1 MNSENS
7 QRNSSVQNAN
17 ELNSQRSTG
26 VKRLLNE
33 AKELCKPN
41 ELFHAQPLEE
51 NLFEWHFTVRGP
63 PDTVYSEGVYHGRI
77 LLPVEYPMKPP
88 NLRLLTPNGRFET
101 NKNICLS
108 ISGYHPE
115 TWLPS
120 WSIRTALLALIGF
133 MPTHSA
139 GALGSL
145 ECSPEERQRLAIM
158 SLDWNCPQCGIKMRD
173 VLPQIEKNEDTKRL
187 IEEVKN
193 VSCKQTVPLEEN
205 SSSPEIASTLE
216 SIVREVVDASEDNLI
231 NAPPL
236 QIEESTQQQISIN
249 NNILPNTQQQQQL
262 IQPSSRPFLLENPLI
277 WIFVLSILFFALF
290 FRRLLSQNIGD
301 EFKQKF

>member
-17 ELNSQRSTG
+17 ELNSQR

-101 NKNICLS
+101 NKNICL
-108 ISGYHPE
+108 
-115 TWLPS
+115 
-120 WSIRTALLALIGF
+120 R
-133 MPTHSA
+133 PTHSA

-193 VSCKQTVPLEEN
+193 VSCKQ
-205 SSSPEIASTLE
+205 TLE

>member
-7 QRNSSVQNAN
+7 QTNSVQNAN

-101 NKNICLS
+101 NKNICL
-108 ISGYHPE
+108 
-115 TWLPS
+115 
-120 WSIRTALLALIGF
+120 R
-133 MPTHSA
+133 
-139 GALGSL
+139 
-145 ECSPEERQRLAIM
+145 

-205 SSSPEIASTLE
+205 SSSPEI
-216 SIVREVVDASEDNLI
+216 
-231 NAPPL
+231 
-236 QIEESTQQQISIN
+236 
-249 NNILPNTQQQQQL
+249 
-262 IQPSSRPFLLENPLI
+262 
-277 WIFVLSILFFALF
+277 
-290 FRRLLSQNIGD
+290 G
-301 EFKQKF
+301 K

>member
-1 MNSENS
+1 MNYFMPNLW
-7 QRNSSVQNAN
+7 RKIF
-17 ELNSQRSTG
+17 LNG
-26 VKRLLNE
+26 I
-33 AKELCKPN
+33 
-41 ELFHAQPLEE
+41 
-51 NLFEWHFTVRGP
+51 FTVRGP

-193 VSCKQTVPLEEN
+193 VSCKKTVPLEEN
-205 SSSPEIASTLE
+205 SSSPEIVSTLE
-216 SIVREVVDASEDNLI
+216 SIVREVVDASENNLI
-231 NAPPL
+231 NDPPQ
-236 QIEESTQQQISIN
+236 QIEESTQQISISN

-262 IQPSSRPFLLENPLI
+262 IQSSSRPFLLENPLI

-301 EFKQKF
+301 ESKQKF